1 MFLNFSNHPSA
12 HWGKEQL
19 AAAQQYGEVV
29 DLAFPAVE
37 SEAST
42 EQVHE
47 QADGYVTKILQMKPD
62 CVLCQGEFCLSYR
75 VIDKLKEA
83 GVKVVAACSNR
94 ETQEVTENGMTKRL
108 SYFVFQQFRE
118 Y

>member
-12 HWGKEQL
+12 NWGAEQL
-19 AAAQQYGEVV
+19 AAARQYGEVV
-29 DLAFPAVE
+29 DLAFPAVA

-47 QADGYVTKILQMKPD
+47 QADCYVAQILQMKPD
-62 CVLCQGEFCLSYR
+62 CVLCQGEFCLSYC
-75 VIDKLKEA
+75 VIDRLKKA

-94 ETQEVTENGMTKRL
+94 ETQEITEDGATRKV
-108 SYFVFQQFRE
+108 SYFVFRQFRE